1 MTGMLSCIAVEER
14 AFLPRPALQAQHD
27 LLGAEGAALP
37 RSSNRREHQ
46 NHRPSQSFPLLP
58 NSRLTIV
65 SAGVTLATAFQEVC
79 MLSGFKQFILR
90 GNVVDL
96 AVGVV
101 IGAAFGGV
109 VTALTKDLLMPFIAA
124 VAGKPDFAYIGFD
137 IGKTHFPVGDFIN
150 AVVSFLLIASA
161 VYFFVVT
168 PINAL
173 VARMHKEPVPADLT
187 TKKCPECL
195 SEIPIDA
202 RRCGFCTQ
210 PIMGRAA

>member
-1 MTGMLSCIAVEER
+1 
-14 AFLPRPALQAQHD
+14 
-27 LLGAEGAALP
+27 
-37 RSSNRREHQ
+37 
-46 NHRPSQSFPLLP
+46 
-58 NSRLTIV
+58 
-65 SAGVTLATAFQEVC
+65 

-109 VTALTKDLLMPFIAA
+109 VKALTEDLLTPFIAA
-124 VAGKPDFAYIGFD
+124 IVGKPDFSAIHYTIRGSLFRL
-137 IGKTHFPVGDFIN
+137 GDFIN
-150 AVVSFLLIASA
+150 AGVSFLLVAAA

-173 VARMHKEPVPADLT
+173 IARTRKDPVPADPT

-195 SEIPIDA
+195 SEIPLDA
-202 RRCGFCTQ
+202 RRCSFCTQ
-210 PIMGRAA
+210 PVTGKAA